1 MKKPRPHR
9 ESLEQFNLSDSR
21 SQSPQVHRNAAR
33 LPANAVRQMRK
44 RGIAESEGE
53 VSNENEVMVHE
64 PQPTAQ
70 SVTPMQMIA
79 VAVQQGADVQR
90 MAQLFDLQLRWEQN
104 EAKKAFTQAMADFK
118 REPPVIE
125 KSRQVSFGAGKTS
138 YKHATLDDAA
148 SIIGEALAR
157 VGISASWDTQQTEKQ
172 AIRVTCILTHSAGH
186 SERVTLEA
194 TPDTSGSKNSIQAI
208 GSTVTYLQRY
218 TLFAATGVAPKGID
232 NDGRETPQGLDATR
246 LDAML
251 QEVADIA
258 DRKHADALWARLSA
272 ELNAAGDI
280 PAYEQVKKALSG
292 RVKSFPKEAA

>member
-1 MKKPRPHR
+1 
-9 ESLEQFNLSDSR
+9 
-21 SQSPQVHRNAAR
+21 
-33 LPANAVRQMRK
+33 
-44 RGIAESEGE
+44 
-53 VSNENEVMVHE
+53 VSNENATGEQDYKSGMVVADKQYE
-64 PQPTAQ
+64 MPQGSPM
-70 SVTPMQMIA
+70 TPMQMIA

-104 EAKKAFTQAMADFK
+104 EARKAYTQAMAAFK
-118 REPPVIE
+118 RNPPSIE
-125 KSRQVSFGAGKTS
+125 KDRQVDFTSERTGKRTA
-138 YKHATLDDAA
+138 YRHATLDNAA
-148 SIIGEALAR
+148 AIIGEALAK
-157 VGISASWDTQQTEKQ
+157 VGISATWETAQEENGLV
-172 AIRVTCILTHSAGH
+172 AVTCILTHEQGH
-186 SERVTLEA
+186 SERTTLKA
-194 TPDTSGSKNSIQAI
+194 KPDDSGGKNPIQSL
-208 GSTVTYLQRY
+208 GSVVSYLERY

-232 NDGRETPQGLDATR
+232 NDGKETPVGLDATR